1 VRFCAFHLY
10 KIATMKYILFF
21 NVLFLTFLFS
31 CKQETYKEGATLYKK
46 NCANCHQENGEGLG
60 ELIPPLA
67 KADYLQLYR
76 PKLACVLK
84 KGLTTPIIVNGK
96 TYSEQQMPAMPQLT
110 EVDIL
115 NILNFI
121 GSSWGNQ
128 MPVFTIDEV
137 KKSLQSCK

>member
-1 VRFCAFHLY
+1 
-10 KIATMKYILFF
+10 MKYF
-21 NVLFLTFLFS
+21 FLTNIFLLTFIFS
-31 CKQETYKEGATLYKK
+31 CKQETYKEGAALYKK

-84 KGLTTPIIVNGK
+84 KGLTMPIVVNGK
-96 TYSEQQMPAMPQLT
+96 AYSEQQMPAMPQLSD
-110 EVDIL
+110 VDIL

-121 GSSWGNQ
+121 GSAWGNQ
-128 MPVFTIDEV
+128 QSIFTIDEV
-137 KKSLQSCK
+137 KKSLQTCQ